1 MSEGPLEALPE
12 ARTVDAATVARQSVR
27 APRGPLHTIFL
38 VVRIAI
44 PVALLGYKFTL
55 VSLADLGV
63 AIASVSGQA
72 LAGVGLSLFTVYTV
86 ATLRW
91 RLTFRACGVSA
102 PISLVQLFR
111 LILVGAFYNAFVPG
125 GLGGDV
131 VRAVATKSLLGDK
144 GVPGAL
150 SVVFLDRVLGFI
162 GLVLLVVVSFALFPL
177 PGVPHVML
185 LSIVGL
191 GVAFAAITGLALAP
205 LLATRVPGPIG
216 RLLSAVPPI
225 ASRSRLLAGMAL
237 SLVTQGCSA
246 LIGHLVLSSIT
257 SQASLTESAVIMPL
271 VLASQYFPLTVG
283 GTGVREAA
291 FVALYG
297 LVGVAQH
304 DALAAALVVGM
315 VHYSAA
321 VPGGIVQ
328 MLWPLR
334 VELG

>member
-1 MSEGPLEALPE
+1 MAL
-12 ARTVDAATVARQSVR
+12 
-27 APRGPLHTIFL
+27 
-38 VVRIAI
+38 RIAV
-44 PVALLGYKFTL
+44 PVLLLGYMFQL
-55 VSLADLGV
+55 VSLRDLGE
-63 AIASVSGQA
+63 AMASVSGRA
-72 LAGVGLSLFTVYTV
+72 LAGVGFALFTVYTI

-91 RLTFRACGVSA
+91 RLTFRACGVTG
-102 PISLVQLFR
+102 PISFVHLFR

-131 VRAVATKSLLGDK
+131 VRAVATKPLLGDK
-144 GVPGAL
+144 GVSGSL
-150 SVVFLDRVLGFI
+150 SVVLLDRVLGFI
-162 GLVLLVVVSFALFPL
+162 GLVLLVVISFALFPL

-185 LSIVGL
+185 LSTGGL
-191 GVAFAAITGLALAP
+191 LIALTAIAGLTLAP
-205 LLATRVPGPIG
+205 RLAPRVPGPIG
-216 RLLSAVPPI
+216 RLLAGVPRI
-225 ASRSRLLAGMAL
+225 ASYARLLGGMAL
-237 SLVTQGCSA
+237 SLMTQANSA

-257 SQASLTESAVIMPL
+257 DQVSLAESAVIMPL

-334 VELG
+334 VELPEAGRGVV

>member
-1 MSEGPLEALPE
+1 
-12 ARTVDAATVARQSVR
+12 
-27 APRGPLHTIFL
+27 
-38 VVRIAI
+38 
-44 PVALLGYKFTL
+44 
-55 VSLADLGV
+55 
-63 AIASVSGQA
+63 VSG
-72 LAGVGLSLFTVYTV
+72 
-86 ATLRW
+86 
-91 RLTFRACGVSA
+91 
-102 PISLVQLFR
+102 PISLVHLFR

-131 VRAVATKSLLGDK
+131 VRAVATRSLLGDK

-162 GLVLLVVVSFALFPL
+162 GLVLLVVVAFALFPL

-185 LSIVGL
+185 LSVGGL
-191 GVAFAAITGLALAP
+191 CVAFAAIAALSFAPVLAP
-205 LLATRVPGPIG
+205 RVPGPIG
-216 RLLSAVPPI
+216 RLLAGVPRI
-225 ASRSRLLAGMAL
+225 ASHGRLLAGMAL
-237 SLVTQGCSA
+237 SVMTQASSA
-246 LIGHLVLSSIT
+246 MIGHLVLSSINHGV
-257 SQASLTESAVIMPL
+257 SLTESAVIMPL

-328 MLWPLR
+328 VLWPLR
-334 VELG
+334 VQLPESG

>member
-1 MSEGPLEALPE
+1 MTREREPHI
-12 ARTVDAATVARQSVR
+12 VDAATVARQSVR
-27 APRGPLHTIFL
+27 PGTRGPLRAL
-38 VVRIAI
+38 GMLLRIAV
-44 PVALLGYKFTL
+44 PVALLSYMFTL
-55 VSLADLGV
+55 VSLEELGT

-72 LAGVGLSLFTVYTV
+72 LAGVGLALAGLYMV

-91 RLTFRACGVSA
+91 RLTFRACGVRG
-102 PISLVQLFR
+102 PISLRHLFR

-131 VRAVATKSLLGDK
+131 VRAVATRPLLGDK
-144 GVPGAL
+144 GMAGAL

-162 GLVLLVVVSFALFPL
+162 GLVLLVVGSFTLFPL

-185 LSIVGL
+185 LSGAGLVIAFGAIVGL
-191 GVAFAAITGLALAP
+191 TLAP
-205 LLATRVPGPIG
+205 VLAPRVPGPVG
-216 RLLSAVPPI
+216 QLLAGVPRI
-225 ASRSRLLAGMAL
+225 ASRGRLIGGMVL
-237 SLVTQGCSA
+237 SVMTQACSA
-246 LIGHLVLSSIT
+246 LIGHIVLSSIT
-257 SQASLTESAVIMPL
+257 SEASLSESAVIMPL

-315 VHYSAA
+315 VHYAAA

-328 MLWPLR
+328 MIWPLR
-334 VELG
+334 VQLPESG